1 MRQIWIFIVGAAT
14 GALTVSLIK
23 SSQMPDKTIT
33 VRDTVRIERPIPL
46 HEAKAGEIVIVGRR
60 INRMQ
65 PTDSVAT
72 AAMADSDSV
81 AVALPRVIR
90 TYEGGNWRASVS
102 GVDPQLEN
110 LTFEKS
116 LTTTQPKRW
125 SVSITA
131 GAALT
136 PRGLQPMIG
145 IGVSYAIFNF

>member
-1 MRQIWIFIVGAAT
+1 MRQIWIFIVGVAT

-23 SSQMPDKTIT
+23 SSKMPDKTIT

-116 LTTTQPKRW
+116 LTTPPKRW
-125 SVSITA
+125 SVSVTA

-145 IGVSYAIFNF
+145 VGVSYAIFNF